1 MTAERAGTAT
11 GPAHQAEPEHTE
23 RWEPGTRI
31 LWRYRA
37 NGTGLPHICRP
48 VTVVRDTPD
57 LLAAWVAPG
66 TVCVKPEIADGTP
79 VHHEPLATRYTK
91 PRRTVLSRWFGTGVL
106 KLARPGEPWSVWLF
120 WERDWQFKNWYVNL
134 EEPRRR
140 WPGGIDSEDHFLD
153 IAVYPDRSWEWRDED
168 EFAAAQGAGLVD
180 DALAA
185 RVRAAG
191 GEALERITEWTSP
204 FRDGWEHWRP
214 DPRWPVPS
222 LPQDWDGCPP
232 PGKAQLRDVTND
244 GADADTADADYA
256 RDTDDAHDAG
266 GTQAAANGTHL
277 AGNGTRT
284 DSVPGGRPGTRNGA
298 PGEDSESSGTYAAGG
313 SGRGRRQDERR
324 RP

>member
-1 MTAERAGTAT
+1 MTAERAGATA
-11 GPAHQAEPEHTE
+11 AQAPDSARDEDGVTD
-23 RWEPGTRI
+23 RWPPGTRI

-48 VTVVRDTPD
+48 VTVVRDSPE

-79 VHHEPLATRYTK
+79 VHHEPLATRYTR

-134 EEPRRR
+134 EEPRHR

-168 EFAAAQGAGLVD
+168 EFAAARGAGLVD
-180 DALAA
+180 DELAA
-185 RVRAAG
+185 RVREAG
-191 GEALERITEWTSP
+191 RAVVELIGAWASP

-214 DPRWPVPS
+214 DPHWPVPS
-222 LPQDWDGCPP
+222 LPQDWDGRPP
-232 PGKAQLRDVTND
+232 PGAAVPYGRTD
-244 GADADTADADYA
+244 GTV
-256 RDTDDAHDAG
+256 RG
-266 GTQAAANGTHL
+266 AANGTSEGTGTGGTADGPAANGGPASGGSDSGTHDGTHA
-277 AGNGTRT
+277 AGSCR
-284 DSVPGGRPGTRNGA
+284 PGGGTAADRPQ
-298 PGEDSESSGTYAAGG
+298 GE
-313 SGRGRRQDERR
+313 RH